1 MVTAIN
7 LAKRGLGFT
16 NPNPFV
22 GAVIVK
28 GGCVIGEGW
37 HKKYGEAHAERN
49 AIANAIERSGGD
61 KQACQGAE
69 IYVTLEPCC
78 HTGKQPPCTDAI
90 IAAGIKKVFIGS
102 ADPNPLVAGKGISVL
117 RNAGV
122 EVIENVMQKECD
134 KINKVFFHYITTK
147 TPYVILK
154 YAMSANGVISVRES
168 IDKNISG
175 AESHAHV
182 HQTRS
187 HVMAV
192 MTGVAT
198 VIDDDPMLN
207 CRLENI
213 ENNIEAHETF
223 GTDGKL
229 HSTMSNAPRQPV
241 RVVCDTNLR
250 IPLNSR
256 LVKTAKEFPL
266 VVACSDVALNK
277 NSELLQKCEK
287 ITASGA
293 QVLRLPCDNNGRIDL
308 CELMKRLGDMGIDSV
323 FCESG
328 GVLSEAMLRLGLVQ
342 KVQVYVS
349 PKFFGASCRKNSANV
364 TSAVASNVL
373 PDEDCA
379 ISANTSEKF
388 ISYFGSPS
396 CVTQIGDDV
405 LIEYE
410 IDGTRASGTLNDK
423 ENS

>member
-1 MVTAIN
+1 MATAIN

-16 NPNPFV
+16 NPNPLV

-28 GGCVIGEGW
+28 GGSIIGEGW

-49 AIANAIERSGGD
+49 AIRNAIERSGGD

-90 IAAGIKKVFIGS
+90 IVAGIKKVFIGS
-102 ADPNPLVAGKGISVL
+102 SDPNPLVAGKGISVL
-117 RNAGV
+117 RNAGI
-122 EVIENVMQKECD
+122 EVTENVMQKECD

-192 MTGVAT
+192 MTGVST

-207 CRLENI
+207 CRMENM
-213 ENNIEAHETF
+213 EADEALC
-223 GTDGKL
+223 TDSKL
-229 HSTMSNAPRQPV
+229 HGAMRSVPRQPV

-287 ITASGA
+287 ITAFGA

-323 FCESG
+323 LCESG

-379 ISANTSEKF
+379 ISANTAEKF

-423 ENS
+423 ENA